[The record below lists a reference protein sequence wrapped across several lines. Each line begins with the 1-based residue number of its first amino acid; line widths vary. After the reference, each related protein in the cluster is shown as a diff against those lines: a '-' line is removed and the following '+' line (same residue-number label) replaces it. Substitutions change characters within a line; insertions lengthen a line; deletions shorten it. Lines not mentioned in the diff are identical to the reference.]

1 MSYANNDVRDL
12 NSYLLR
18 FFLPLVVKMTTLCK
32 LLYKYQIKNMFL
44 FAGETICII
53 FAKYC

>member
-1 MSYANNDVRDL
+1 MVVIYNITLNVRLSSRTYVRDL

-32 LLYKYQIKNMFL
+32 LLYKYL
-44 FAGETICII
+44 CYLHV
-53 FAKYC
+53 FAK